1 MGCPGE
7 NRHKDEPNRLHMIS
21 FWGLYLLCGIVTL
34 GSLLVFFLRMVRQFL
49 RYKRQQRESESS
61 RQSPVSSEVHCS
73 QVIYSFFDFIDEKEE
88 AIKKIFTQRDNPQGQ
103 NS

>member
-7 NRHKDEPNRLHMIS
+7 NKRKDEPNRLNLIS

-34 GSLLVFFLRMVRQFL
+34 GSLLFFFLRTVRDFVQ
-49 RYKRQQRESESS
+49 YKRQQRKSS
-61 RQSPVSSEVHCS
+61 HPSSISSEARCS
-73 QVIYSFFDFIDEKEE
+73 HVIYSFFDFIDEKEE
-88 AIKKIFTQRDNPQGQ
+88 AIKKIFTPSDNPQGQ